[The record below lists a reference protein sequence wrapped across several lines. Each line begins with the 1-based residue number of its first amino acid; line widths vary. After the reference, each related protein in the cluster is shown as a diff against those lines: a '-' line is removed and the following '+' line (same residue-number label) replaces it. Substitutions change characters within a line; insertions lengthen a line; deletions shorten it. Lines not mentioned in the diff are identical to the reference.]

1 MFLIPDLLH
10 WLRDPEKCRITAVI
24 VDTGILC
31 SIVLC
36 FIVIYRCC
44 FFFFFLNRLKVCGNS
59 VLSKSIDASSI
70 TALLL
75 LFGCVPCGLRDIS
88 SPPGIEPWQFNPGS
102 STLAVKAES

>member
-1 MFLIPDLLH
+1 MQNNSSDSRYRHTLFYCALLYCDLQ
-10 WLRDPEKCRITAVI
+10 
-24 VDTGILC
+24 
-31 SIVLC
+31 VLL
-36 FIVIYRCC
+36 
-44 FFFFFLNRLKVCGNS
+44 FFFLNRLKVCGNS
-59 VLSKSIDASSI
+59 VLSKSIDSSSI